1 MMEPSPAKGLATARF
16 FSDRHDPESRGFS
29 GARIDEPKGVT
40 KPERAGADKMSSFL
54 GDSL

>member
-1 MMEPSPAKGLATARF
+1 MALATVRF
-16 FSDRHDPESRGFS
+16 FSDRHEPESREFS

-40 KPERAGADKMSSFL
+40 KPERTGADKMFSFL